1 MTSMKLVTKLLA
13 GTLVIGGLGV
23 SMYTTMAG
31 NELVAAK
38 TNELVQ
44 TIDTETTTSTKV
56 ISVEKAKE
64 IALDA
69 SKGGQVT
76 RVHLEEEYGQKE
88 YEIEII
94 NQDIEYDVDLDAVTG
109 KILKMDQ
116 DSQDNDYDYNDDNY
130 ELQNV
135 SPKISLEEAKKIALT
150 KVKGTVVEVSVD
162 DDYQLVYE
170 VEINTNDYREAEVE
184 VDAMTGDILTVEMDD

>member
-1 MTSMKLVTKLLA
+1 MKLVTKLLA

>member
-1 MTSMKLVTKLLA
+1 MKLVTKLLA

-109 KILKMDQ
+109 KVLKMDQ
-116 DSQDNDYDYNDDNY
+116 DSQDNDDDYNDDNY

-170 VEINTNDYREAEVE
+170 VEINTNDYREVEVE

>member
-1 MTSMKLVTKLLA
+1 MASMKLVTKLLA

-109 KILKMDQ
+109 KVLKMDQ
-116 DSQDNDYDYNDDNY
+116 DSQDNDDDYNDDNY

-170 VEINTNDYREAEVE
+170 VEINTNDYREVEVE